1 MDCQTFSALSSDK
14 QLDYI
19 YYHCRLVDF
28 EIVSER
34 YHRYGVC
41 LYHDGNLFVEVR
53 FDGLQGDRV
62 KEVKVYD
69 NAQHLVHW
77 YERIDIKGLLSHSL
91 S

>member
-14 QLDYI
+14 QLHHI
-19 YYHCRLVDF
+19 YHCCRLVDF

-34 YHRYGVC
+34 YRRYGIC
-41 LYHDGNLFVEVR
+41 LYHDETLFIEVR

-62 KEVKVYD
+62 KEVKAYD
-69 NAQHLVHW
+69 DAQDLTRW
-77 YERIDIKGLLSHSL
+77 YDRVDLQGLLSHSL